1 MTGALKRTKRF
12 ENLPAWT
19 APLIALFVLVIFTI
33 VFELISKGESNFLK
47 AQNLFNIAR
56 QISFVGIIAIGMTFV
71 IILAGIDLSVGSLV
85 AFVGGFG
92 VLTLNSVLIAES
104 VLTAHEAAEAARA
117 SGGFVPLN
125 APGAISV
132 RSAEL
137 WTTLGLDG
145 VEWFAVALSMIVMVL
160 LGTLAG
166 LLNGILIAKGKL
178 APFIATLGGLAAF
191 RSLALAMVDGGEY
204 RSASPKMF
212 GAIGQGGIPIPGTNI
227 APNAP
232 EPIPLLIPWPVI
244 VFLVMVIIGWVVLNK
259 TRYGRAVY
267 AIGSNELAAKY
278 SAINVDR
285 IKIITYTLI
294 GFTCG
299 VAGLLLASRLNS
311 VSSSG
316 TGLLY
321 ELDVIAAVVIGGTRM
336 RGGSGTIFGTVIG
349 VLILGVISNML
360 NLLQVSP
367 YLQGLVKGSIII
379 IAVLA
384 QRAERD

>member
-1 MTGALKRTKRF
+1 MSERRTLRGALPTWF
-12 ENLPAWT
+12 
-19 APLIALFVLVIFTI
+19 APLIALAVLI
-33 VFELISKGESNFLK
+33 VFTVAFEFFTKGESNFLK
-47 AQNLFNIAR
+47 AQNLFNISR
-56 QISFVGIIAIGMTFV
+56 QISFIGIIAIGMTFV
-71 IILAGIDLSVGSLV
+71 IILGGIDLSVGSLV
-85 AFVGGFG
+85 AFVGGIG
-92 VLTLNSVLIAES
+92 VLTLNSVITAEN
-104 VLTAHEAAEAARA
+104 VLSAHAAAEAAREA
-117 SGGFVPLN
+117 GGFVPLS
-125 APGAISV
+125 APGSV
-132 RSAEL
+132 EAFFARVWSSI
-137 WTTLGLDG
+137 GLDG
-145 VEWFAVALSMIVMVL
+145 NELMAVLIAMAVML
-160 LGTLAG
+160 AAGALAG
-166 LLNGILIAKGKL
+166 VLNGLLIAKGKL

-191 RSLALAMVDGGEY
+191 RSLAQAMADGGEY
-204 RSASPKMF
+204 RSASPEMF
-212 GAIGQGGIPIPGTNI
+212 GAVGQGGIAIPGTDI
-227 APNAP
+227 APNVP
-232 EPIPLLIPWPVI
+232 ETIPLLFPWPVVVFI
-244 VFLVMVIIGWVVLNK
+244 VVVLIGYLLLNW

-267 AIGSNELAAKY
+267 AIGSNELAARY
-278 SAINVDR
+278 SAIRVER

-299 VAGLLLASRLNS
+299 IAGLLLSSRMNS

-384 QRAERD
+384 QRAER